1 MPLERPTIVRYSKAA
16 FWLGMAAIVCGIVSF
31 ATLIPL
37 LFQIYLM
44 TTLFTL
50 GALVV
55 LRWSAGRPLNNAWA
69 MYGTIFPVVFLG
81 LSIYLIPLCL
91 LVNNAELRT
100 QSSNSLRKIA
110 LGLLEYQEKQ
120 GHLPAAS
127 ICDSDGKPLL
137 SWRVAI
143 LPFLDENALYS
154 QFNLDEPW
162 DSAWNRGLL
171 KRMPAVYRT
180 PLPPGESAQ
189 PHTTFYQV
197 FVGPGT
203 AFEPRAK
210 LQTPRDF
217 PDGIRDTILL
227 VEAGIPVPWT
237 KPEDL
242 NYDPKGP
249 LPPLGIFRLQKGRF
263 PWSGGEGSRMFA
275 AALCDGSMRMIS
287 DGITEKTLRNAITRN
302 DGELLGN
309 DW

>member
-16 FWLGMAAIVCGIVSF
+16 CWLGMAAIVCGIVSF

-37 LFQIYLM
+37 LFQIYLI

-143 LPFLDENALYS
+143 LP
-154 QFNLDEPW
+154 
-162 DSAWNRGLL
+162 
-171 KRMPAVYRT
+171 
-180 PLPPGESAQ
+180 PGESAQ
-189 PHTTFYQV
+189 PHTTFYQG

-210 LQTPRDF
+210 LQTPRDV

-227 VEAGIPVPWT
+227 VEAGIQT
-237 KPEDL
+237 
-242 NYDPKGP
+242 
-249 LPPLGIFRLQKGRF
+249 
-263 PWSGGEGSRMFA
+263 
-275 AALCDGSMRMIS
+275 
-287 DGITEKTLRNAITRN
+287 
-302 DGELLGN
+302 
-309 DW
+309 